1 MQNQHGDRSVRR
13 FSPRRFCI
21 AHIDRLPLNGDLV
34 PKRWGSA
41 VLIILCLYVVA
52 MWAVFSR
59 FKLVRWGWLSG
70 TVSILIGGF
79 ILATFLALFN
89 YLTPSGRVT
98 VTGRVVEVTPNVTG
112 QIVAIP
118 VKPNVPVKQN
128 DVLFQI
134 DPAPFQYKVTQ
145 LQASLAAAKQ
155 NAEILKSNYEQA
167 TANVAGLTAQVAY
180 NKKRLADIET
190 LAADE
195 ANTQFQAQ
203 DKQVQYETVSA
214 QLVAAKAAQQGARLA
229 LDSEIGGVNTTVAQL
244 QAQLDNAN
252 WELSQTDVRAPADGY
267 VTVVALTV
275 GDRALQARSAMSF
288 IVEKEITLVGM
299 FSQNGFQTIK
309 EGAAVDIVFDN
320 VPGRIYH
327 AKIIGIPKGIGQ
339 GQIAVS
345 GMLAR
350 TTALGGASAFPAVI
364 SIPDEMSRDSLRLG
378 MSGSATAFAANAGVI
393 GLLASILVWVSSY
406 TAYL

>member
-1 MQNQHGDRSVRR
+1 MV
-13 FSPRRFCI
+13 
-21 AHIDRLPLNGDLV
+21 
-34 PKRWGSA
+34 
-41 VLIILCLYVVA
+41 IILCLYIVA
-52 MWAVFSR
+52 LWVIFSR

-70 TVSILIGGF
+70 TVSVLVGGF

-118 VKPNVPVKQN
+118 VKPNVPVKAN
-128 DVLFQI
+128 DVLFEI
-134 DPAPFQYKVTQ
+134 DPAPFRYKVTQ

-155 NAEILKSNYEQA
+155 QVEILKSNYEQA
-167 TANVAGLTAQVAY
+167 TANVSGLTTQVAY
-180 NKKRLADIET
+180 NKKRLADIQT
-190 LAADE
+190 LASDD

-214 QLVAAKAAQQGARLA
+214 QLCGARAAKQSAKLA
-229 LDSEIGGVNTTVAQL
+229 LDSEIGGVNTSVAQL
-244 QAQLDNAN
+244 QAQLDNAS
-252 WELSQTDVRAPADGY
+252 WELSQTTVRAPADGY

-288 IVEKEITLVGM
+288 IVENEITLVGM

-309 EGAAVDIVFDN
+309 DGASVDIVFDN
-320 VPGRIYH
+320 APGRIYH
-327 AKIIGIPKGIGQ
+327 AKITAIPKGVGQ
-339 GQIAVS
+339 GQVAVS
-345 GMLAR
+345 GTLAR
-350 TTALGGASAFPAVI
+350 TSALGGATVFPAEI
-364 SIPDEMSRDSLRLG
+364 SIPDDMSRESLRLG
-378 MSGSATAFAANAGVI
+378 MSGSVTAFADNAGVI

>member
-1 MQNQHGDRSVRR
+1 MAISYPNVGS
-13 FSPRRFCI
+13 
-21 AHIDRLPLNGDLV
+21 
-34 PKRWGSA
+34 SA

-59 FKLVRWGWLSG
+59 FKLVRWGWFSG
-70 TVSILIGGF
+70 TISLLIGGF
-79 ILATFLALFN
+79 ILATFLAFFN

-167 TANVAGLTAQVAY
+167 TANVAGLTAQAAY

-214 QLVAAKAAQQGARLA
+214 QLVAAKAAQQSARLA

-244 QAQLDNAN
+244 QAQLDNAV
-252 WELSQTDVRAPADGY
+252 WELSQTAVRAPADGY

-275 GDRALQARSAMSF
+275 GDRALQARSPMPF
-288 IVEKEITLVGM
+288 IVENEITLVGL

-309 EGAAVDIVFDN
+309 EGAVVDIVFDN

-339 GQIAVS
+339 GQIAAS
-345 GMLAR
+345 GTLAR
-350 TTALGGASAFPAVI
+350 TTAIGGATVFPAVI
-364 SIPDEMSRDSLRLG
+364 SIPDEMNRDSLRLG

-393 GLLASILVWVSSY
+393 GLLASILVLVSSY

>member
-1 MQNQHGDRSVRR
+1 M
-13 FSPRRFCI
+13 I
-21 AHIDRLPLNGDLV
+21 
-34 PKRWGSA
+34 
-41 VLIILCLYVVA
+41 IILCLYLVA
-52 MWAVFSR
+52 LWAVFSK

-70 TVSILIGGF
+70 TVSLLIGGF

-112 QIVAIP
+112 QILAIP
-118 VKPNVPVKQN
+118 VKPNVPVKAN

-155 NAEILKSNYEQA
+155 QVEILKSNYEQA
-167 TANVAGLTAQVAY
+167 TANVSGLTTQVAF
-180 NKKRLADIET
+180 NKQRNADIQK
-190 LAADE
+190 LAE
-195 ANTQFQAQ
+195 EGANTQFQAQ
-203 DKQVQYETVSA
+203 DNQNQYETALA
-214 QLVAAKAAQQGARLA
+214 QLNAAKAAQQSAKLA
-229 LDSEIGGVNTTVAQL
+229 LDSEIGGVNTTVAQI

-252 WELSQTDVRAPADGY
+252 WELSQTTVRAPADGY
-267 VTVVALTV
+267 VTLVTVTV
-275 GDRALQARSAMSF
+275 GDRALQMHSAMSF

-309 EGAAVDIVFDN
+309 EGVAVDIVFDN

-327 AKIIGIPKGIGQ
+327 AKITAIAKGIGQ
-339 GQIAVS
+339 GQVAVS
-345 GMLAR
+345 GTLAR
-350 TTALGGASAFPAVI
+350 TNALGGATVFPAEI
-364 SIPDEMSRDSLRLG
+364 SIPEGMNRDQLRLG
-378 MSGSATAFAANAGVI
+378 MSGSATAFAGNAGVI
-393 GLLASILVWVSSY
+393 GLLASILVWVGSY

>member
-1 MQNQHGDRSVRR
+1 V
-13 FSPRRFCI
+13 
-21 AHIDRLPLNGDLV
+21 V
-34 PKRWGSA
+34 
-41 VLIILCLYVVA
+41 IILCLYVVA
-52 MWAVFSR
+52 LWLVFSK
-59 FKLVRWGWLSG
+59 FKIVRWGWLSG
-70 TVSILIGGF
+70 TVAVLVGAF

-112 QIVAIP
+112 QIVVIP
-118 VKPNVPVKQN
+118 VKPNVPVKSG

-134 DPAPFQYKVTQ
+134 DPAPFQYKVSQ

-155 NAEILKSNYEQA
+155 QTEILKSNYEQA
-167 TANVAGLTAQVAY
+167 TANVAGLTAQQAY
-180 NKKRLADIET
+180 NKKRLADIQT
-190 LAADE
+190 LVADD

-203 DKQVQYETVSA
+203 DRQVQYETVTA
-214 QLVAAKAAQQGARLA
+214 QLEVAKASQQSAKLA
-229 LDSEIGGVNTTVAQL
+229 LDSEIGGVNTSVAQIT
-244 QAQLDNAN
+244 AQLDNAG
-252 WELSQTDVRAPADGY
+252 WELSQTTVRAPADGY

-288 IVEKEITLVGM
+288 IVEKEITLVGI

-309 EGAAVDIVFDN
+309 LGTPVDIVFDN

-327 AKIIGIPKGIGQ
+327 ATITAIPRGIGQ

-345 GMLAR
+345 GTLAR
-350 TTALGGASAFPAVI
+350 TNTFGGATVFPAEI
-364 SIPDEMSRDSLRLG
+364 SIPDEMNREQLRLG
-378 MSGSATAFAANAGVI
+378 MSGSATAFSANAGVI
-393 GLLASILVWVSSY
+393 GLLASILVWISSY